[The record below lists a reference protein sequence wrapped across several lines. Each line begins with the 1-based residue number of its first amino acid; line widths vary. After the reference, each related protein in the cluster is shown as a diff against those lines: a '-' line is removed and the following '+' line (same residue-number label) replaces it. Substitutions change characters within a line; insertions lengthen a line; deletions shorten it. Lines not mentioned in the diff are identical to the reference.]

1 MNRLLTYDLWPV
13 AAKLSR
19 KAETHLAAIAYV
31 TAETVKFGEGDV
43 LVVDATRKAITS
55 GETTAQVLLDAHD
68 AGAQIYNCPNL
79 HAKLL
84 VMDDTAI
91 IGSGNLSGNSPN
103 LHECAVLTDQSSV
116 VGQARAYIQQLRE
129 RSRLLIR
136 RELVALT
143 KLPVVRRGGRGQGK
157 AKTILTKTLG
167 TRRWLVGVT
176 PIDKERMS
184 AADKA
189 TNDRA
194 LVKLSAKLE
203 KDRDD
208 LSWVKLTGSSK
219 MRKDSKVGDLMIVAE
234 RSNKKTNH
242 LTVFPPSPVLAR
254 KNSEN
259 STFLYYLR
267 GTKRPDIG
275 KLKLAELLREAGS
288 NLVPSHRMVRELTP
302 EVFQALERHWPK
314 R

>member
-1 MNRLLTYDLWPV
+1 MNRLLTSNLWTV
-13 AAKLSR
+13 SAKLSR
-19 KAETHLAAIAYV
+19 KAETRLAAIAYV

-43 LVVDATRKAITS
+43 LVVDATRGAITS
-55 GETTAQVLLDAHD
+55 GETKAEVLLRAHE
-68 AGAQIYNCPNL
+68 AGPQIYTCPHL

-91 IGSGNLSGNSPN
+91 MGSGNLSGNSPN

-129 RSRLLIR
+129 RSRLLTR

-143 KLPVVRRGGRGQGK
+143 KLPVLRRGGRGQGK

-176 PIDKERMS
+176 PIKEERMS
-184 AADKA
+184 AEDKA
-189 TNDRA
+189 TNERA
-194 LVKLSAKLE
+194 LSKLAAKLD
-203 KDRDD
+203 KDRK
-208 LSWVKLTGSSK
+208 KLDWIRLRGSSK
-219 MRKDSKVGDLMIVAE
+219 MRKESKVGDLMIVAE
-234 RSNKKTNH
+234 GSHSKTNH
-242 LTVFPPSPVLAR
+242 LTVIPPTTILSRA
-254 KNSEN
+254 NSEN

-267 GTKRPDIG
+267 SSRKPDIG
-275 KLKLAELLREAGS
+275 KLTLAELLKSAGS
-288 NLVPSHRMVRELTP
+288 NIVPSPRMVRELTP
-302 EVFQALERHWPK
+302 EIFQALEHHWPK

>member
-1 MNRLLTYDLWPV
+1 MNRLLTSDLWPV

-19 KAETHLAAIAYV
+19 KAETRLAAIAYV

-68 AGAQIYNCPNL
+68 AGAQIYNCPDL

-103 LHECAVLTDQSSV
+103 LHECAVLTDQSSI

-129 RSRLLIR
+129 SSRLLTR

-157 AKTILTKTLG
+157 AKTRLTKKLG

-176 PIDKERMS
+176 PIDEERMS
-184 AADKA
+184 AKDKA
-189 TNDRA
+189 TNERA
-194 LVKLSAKLE
+194 LSRLSTKLAKC
-203 KDRDD
+203 RDE
-208 LSWVKLTGSSK
+208 LSWIKLTGSSK
-219 MRKDSKVGDLMIVAE
+219 MRKDAKVGDLMIVAE

-242 LTVFPPSPVLAR
+242 LTVFPPCSILSRA
-254 KNSEN
+254 NSEN
-259 STFLYYLR
+259 STFLYYLCSSR
-267 GTKRPDIG
+267 KQDIG
-275 KLKLAELLREAGS
+275 KLKLAELLRAAGS
-288 NLVPSHRMVRELTP
+288 KIAPSLRMVRELTP